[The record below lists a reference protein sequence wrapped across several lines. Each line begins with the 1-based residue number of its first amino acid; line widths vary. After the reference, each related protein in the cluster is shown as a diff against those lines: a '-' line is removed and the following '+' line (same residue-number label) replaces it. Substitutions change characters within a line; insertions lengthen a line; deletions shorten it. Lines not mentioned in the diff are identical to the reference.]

1 VARRKEFDDH
11 PTPSGNSMMA
21 FVLLRLARIYGD
33 DELERKAV
41 SVFRLAR
48 PLVERA
54 PTAVGHLL
62 CALDLHFSPPRE
74 IAVVGESDELRRAA
88 LDGFQPN
95 TVFAFT
101 GEPTDEIA
109 LLAGKGLVDGRPAAY
124 VCERFA
130 CQAPVTTPADLH
142 ASLTAPSPSQAAR
155 NS

>member
-1 VARRKEFDDH
+1 
-11 PTPSGNSMMA
+11 MMA
-21 FVLLRLARIYGD
+21 FVLLRLARIYRD

-54 PTAVGHLL
+54 PTAVGQLL

-74 IAVVGESDELRRAA
+74 IALVGDSEELRHAA

-95 TVFAFT
+95 TVFAFSA
-101 GEPTDEIA
+101 EPTDEPA
-109 LLAGKGLVDGRPAAY
+109 LLAGKVLVGGRPAAY

-130 CQAPVTTPADLH
+130 CQAPVTTSADLR
-142 ASLTAPSPSQAAR
+142 ATLTAPSRAPTPR